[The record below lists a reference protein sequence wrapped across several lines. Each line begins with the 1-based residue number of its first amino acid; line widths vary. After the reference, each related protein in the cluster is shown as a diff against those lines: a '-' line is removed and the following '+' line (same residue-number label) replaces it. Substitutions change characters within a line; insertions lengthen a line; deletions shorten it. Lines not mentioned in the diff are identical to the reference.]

1 MIAFCG
7 TSARALPL
15 GDKQQDSLDLYTD
28 FLYLEEKNIYQDFY
42 FTAEEEYN
50 FRLEMNCFSYKNET
64 DSIRIYSTTV
74 AQQQVKKGNGKF
86 TVPFQKTTNDVYI
99 LPSFAHVLHKTGL
112 IPPGNYKIFLK
123 ISDGSYTQQQVFVRE
138 TDSLLPYNTG
148 IRKGINQIIAPVKKG
163 FFQTAP
169 VKPGYLDK
177 ASNALNRY
185 QFRMDKY
192 FRKNGL
198 TPLRY
203 TRDGK
208 EIIDLYCEEWF
219 MGRYEM
225 NSDVSLT
232 DQLKK
237 EEASLEHNIG
247 GMARNQLNNYQS
259 LLSQF
264 RELKKNS
271 KENKELIGE
280 IAVSGNFSNDREQYS
295 AEDNNYYELRGGLE
309 LPVFDIPV
317 SVSGYYTTQDKN
329 RQAKASFIHFRY
341 DVEKAKEQLLKLIGS
356 YNKRY
361 EQTIASGGNYELIY
375 GQFVQQLNQ
384 EKTKAIATLKQETG
398 LAAFDPASFDPE
410 ILKTKARE
418 LAGQQIEQAQDSV
431 GGVLK
436 SSEAGRS
443 IERKAAQ
450 VQKTRQSAE
459 EIYAK
464 AMKQYNR
471 IIELE
476 QKMKKYQTLLQQ
488 YKKTLQFD
496 SLMAYDKIKDLK
508 NVENMSY
515 KDMVKKASGILP
527 EGKAKSAVAGLT
539 NLDAGMFPKYISDY
553 TMSGQMLK
561 GVDIGYD
568 IGIATIGATYGKT
581 EYIDRNGNVEGYK
594 AYSGRILFKPLF
606 HQSFGLVYY
615 GYSPGR
621 QLLSDDNFFKGTD
634 ISLPSFRNPVHIVS
648 ATYEGQL
655 SQYAALSGTYA
666 FSKQQGQSAAA
677 ADKVVFKDKS
687 AYNINLEGTVPGLP
701 VTVEAGY
708 EFTGKAFENN
718 TLPVVMAGT
727 EKFRIKGKGDLF
739 QSFLTIGVEY
749 NYLLQRSFYTKG
761 NNSRWGFDLS
771 THSKRYPSVYLS
783 YKPFSTFRSFNDT
796 LSIEQKPIL
805 GEVWTGRLNYQIKKR
820 DKAIRFVLLYNKNTS
835 TMDTLQYG
843 SSLLQFTTMLSR
855 KATMLSINIGANN
868 IQASY
873 IQTAFPAFNSSK
885 FINVTAGTSLAQ
897 INVNGGLDLA
907 ASNIGLSRYG
917 AFTGIAYT
925 FRRLP
930 FMIRTNFRFNNY
942 RLEEGMGWKQLYSG
956 GIELAWRFKVKLF
969 DTK

>member
-1 MIAFCG
+1 MMMIC
-7 TSARALPL
+7 SVRAQASP
-15 GDKQQDSLDLYTD
+15 GNDVRKDSVDLYTD

-42 FTAEEEYN
+42 FTTETPHN
-50 FRLEMNCFSYKNET
+50 FRLELNCFFYKSET
-64 DSIRIYSTTV
+64 DSIRVYSTTV

-86 TVPFQKTTNDVYI
+86 VVPFQQTTNDFYI
-99 LPSFAHVLHKTGL
+99 LPSFAQVLHKTGI

-123 ISDGSYTQQQVFVRE
+123 VSEGTDTQQQVFIRV
-138 TDSLLPYNTG
+138 TDSLLPYNTA
-148 IRKGINQIIAPVKKG
+148 IRKGMNKIITPIKRG
-163 FFQTAP
+163 FFQTASP
-169 VKPGYLDK
+169 KPGYLDK
-177 ASNALNRY
+177 ASNALSRH

-192 FRKNGL
+192 FRKKDL
-198 TPLRY
+198 TPVRY

-208 EIIDLYCEEWF
+208 EIIDLYCEDWF
-219 MGRYEM
+219 MGRYEV
-225 NSDVSLT
+225 NSDASLT
-232 DQLKK
+232 DHFKK
-237 EEASLEHNIG
+237 EEASLENNVG
-247 GMARNQLNNYQS
+247 SMARNQLNNYQS

-295 AEDNNYYELRGGLE
+295 GQDNNYYEVRGGLE

-341 DVEKAKEQLLKLIGS
+341 DVEKAKEQLLKLVSS

-375 GQFVQQLNQ
+375 GQFIQQLNQ
-384 EKTKAIATLKQETG
+384 EKTKAIATLKQEAG
-398 LAAFDPASFDPE
+398 LAAFDPAAFDPE
-410 ILKTKARE
+410 LLKARARE
-418 LAGQQIEQAQDSV
+418 LAAQQLEQARDSV
-431 GGVLK
+431 GGMLQ
-436 SSEAGRS
+436 SSETGQS

-450 VQKTRQSAE
+450 VQKARQSAE
-459 EIYAK
+459 EIYEQ

-476 QKMKKYQTLLQQ
+476 QKMKKYQSLLQQ
-488 YKKTLQFD
+488 YKKTLHYD
-496 SLMAYDKIKDLK
+496 SLMAYDKIKDIK
-508 NVENMSY
+508 DVENMSY

-527 EGKAKSAVAGLT
+527 EGKAKNALAGLT

-561 GVDIGYD
+561 GLDIGYD
-568 IGIATIGATYGKT
+568 IGIAAIGATYGKT

-606 HQSFGLVYY
+606 HQSIGLIYY
-615 GYSPGR
+615 GYAPGR

-648 ATYEGQL
+648 ATYEGEL
-655 SQYAALSGTYA
+655 SQYVALSGTYA
-666 FSKQQGQSAAA
+666 FSKQQGQSEAA
-677 ADKVVFKDKS
+677 ADKVAFKDKS
-687 AYNINLEGTVPGLP
+687 AYNVNLAGRVPGIP
-701 VTVEAGY
+701 VDVEAGY

-718 TLPVVMAGT
+718 TLPVIMAGT
-727 EKFRIKGKGDLF
+727 EKFRVKGKGDLF

-749 NYLLQRSFYTKG
+749 NYLLQHSFYSRG

-820 DKAIRFVLLYNKNTS
+820 DKAIRFVLLYNKNTG
-835 TMDTLQYG
+835 TMDTIQYG

-855 KATMLSINIGANN
+855 KATMLSINIGTNN
-868 IQASY
+868 IHTSY
-873 IQTAFPAFNSSK
+873 IQTAFPAFNNSK

-907 ASNIGLSRYG
+907 ASTIGLSRYG

-930 FMIRTNFRFNNY
+930 FMVRTNFRFNNY

-969 DTK
+969 DAK